1 MPIVTLVPRNARQ
14 WLFPALCVL
23 GLFLVLSYGCGGG
36 GGGGGSIV
44 LPPYATTGTITGSV
58 TSSGDIIANL
68 ADMQAGIRAAGVPQ
82 AEIWLEDNPSLR
94 TTSGV
99 NGAFSLEGVP
109 FGSSRRVVAKF
120 FNQLT
125 QKTYKIRSN
134 PLTVSET
141 ATVVSAGQLGVEE
154 ATNRVQGYLK
164 DTAGN
169 PIRDAQLTLWG
180 EPFKTDLEG
189 RFITPPLP
197 PGVNTADIVVVQAIG
212 VQPRTIN
219 VPFQS
224 DVTPDVDLVLT
235 PTGASRVAPFV
246 ALTAGQTLISPNQ
259 QVQINAEV
267 TDPDE
272 TNRENLKVDW
282 EATAGSIASST
293 NKFVKLWTAPSAS
306 TIATITVTVTDST
319 ELRTVTRLGLKVGS
333 GAQPNQKPVA
343 SNVRVSGSSGNLQ
356 VLYNLADANNDPL
369 SIKVSYSLDGGQ
381 NFTQTTSL
389 TGSTTQILPGSDRSI
404 TWRSALDVVGAY
416 SQVVIRITPSDSAG
430 TGTSADSAAFA
441 INNAADNQPPVVTN
455 VSTTGTSGDI
465 AISFSL
471 ADANNDACS
480 VVVAYSVDGGNTYV
494 PTTNIT
500 GATTGV
506 LPGVASLTWNSAA
519 DISDNQS
526 NVRIR
531 VTPSD
536 ATVTGTSGISAAFA
550 VNNGSLSV
558 PVVSAVSTSGSSGN
572 ITVTYTLAEANS
584 TPCTIS
590 VLYSVDNGTN
600 YTATTNVTGTLTG
613 VAPGSGKTLTWNS
626 SVDVPGN
633 QSAVKIRVIAN
644 NGSASSAPGESPAFA
659 VSNNTLPVVSNVVT
673 SGNNGNISITYQLA
687 DANNDACSIVF
698 AYSIDDGVTFNNSG
712 NITGT
717 VTGVAPGSGKTL
729 IWNSAADISGNQNN
743 VKVRLTPAD
752 AVGTGT
758 AGISSAFVV
767 TNNNLPVVSAV
778 TTSGSAGDITIT
790 YSLADPNNDPC
801 NLSVFYSTDNG
812 ATFNATANITGTLTG
827 VTPGIGKT
835 LTWDSKMDV
844 PGNQS
849 QVKIRIVAND
859 GSGSG
864 SPGDSAAFVI
874 SNNTLP
880 EISNVVASGTTGN
893 FVLTFE
899 LVDANNDPCNVTV
912 AYSTD
917 GGSTFKQ
924 TTNLTGKTAG
934 IAPGVASLTWNSA
947 ADINGNEGNVKIRIT
962 PSDAVGSGTAGLSPA
977 FAVSNNNLPVVSAVT
992 TSGASGNVTIT
1003 YTLAD
1008 PNNDACNITVYYS
1021 TDGGSNYIATTN
1033 LTGTLTGVTPGS
1045 GKNLVWNSAADVNG
1059 NSDAVR
1065 IKISASDGNGDG
1077 TPGESATFAISNNT
1091 PPVVSSVSATGNVGN
1106 IVVTFN
1112 LADANS
1118 HLCSIGVFYSID
1130 GGANY
1135 TATTNITGKTS
1146 GINPGVA
1153 SITWN
1158 SAADINGNQNNV
1170 KIRIVPNDGI
1180 AEGTAGNSAAFA
1192 VTNNNLPTVANV
1204 TTTGSSGNITITYNL
1219 SDPNNDPCNITVYYS
1234 TDNGA
1239 NYTQTTSISGTLTNV
1254 TPGSGKTLTWN
1265 SVADVNTNSSNVKI
1279 KIAASDNVGNGTPA
1293 ESPVFAVNNNQL
1305 PVVSAVTTSGN
1316 SGDITISYSL
1326 ADGNNDTCN
1335 IAVFYSTNDGST
1347 YTQTTNFTGSATS
1360 VLPGAGKTLVW
1371 KSVQDVNRNV
1381 ATVKIRLIPT
1391 DKVGT
1396 GTGAESPTFAVNNNQ
1411 LPVVTNVA
1419 TSGNSGNIAI
1429 TFDLADGN
1437 NDSCKVAL
1445 AYSTDGGTTYI
1456 PTANVI
1462 GNTTGITPGTGRSLS
1477 WNSTADVTSSQANV
1491 RVRVQPADSVG
1502 SGTAGISPAFAIS
1515 NNQPPAVTNV
1525 VPSGTVGDITV
1536 TYTLADTNN
1545 DPCSI
1550 VFYYSIDG
1558 GINYFQTGNV
1568 TGSMTGILPGA
1579 SRSIVWNS
1587 STDIPGS
1594 QSNVRVKIQPNDGTV
1609 NGTEGQS
1616 AVFSV
1621 NNNNLPVASSVTTS
1635 GNSGNIT
1642 VTYNLADANGDNCAI
1657 NVFYSRDNGATYTQT
1672 TNISGTTTNIPPGTG
1687 KTITWDSTQDVT
1699 GNVTQVKVRIVPRDS
1714 TGTGAAADS
1723 AAFAVNNNS
1732 APVVSSVVASGTY
1745 GDITITYTLADNES
1759 DPCSI
1764 SLAYSTNG
1772 GTSYTATTN
1781 ITGTVTGVAPGT
1793 RTLVWKSST
1802 DFSTDQAS
1810 VRVRVTA
1817 NDGNASSVPADSATF
1832 AVTNSN
1838 QPPTISSVTTTGTTG
1853 AIAINYTLADP
1864 NSDPCSIAVF
1874 YSTNGGTNY
1883 AQTNNI
1889 TGKTTEVA
1897 PGTRSILWN
1906 SPPDINGSIGNVRVK
1921 VVPTDRGGPGT
1932 GAESGIIS
1940 VDNIGRPVISN
1951 VTASGGRGNISI
1963 TYDYSDPN
1971 SDPGALQVWYS
1982 LDNGVNFIKSN
1993 SLTGQLT
2000 AITPG
2005 AGRTIT
2011 WNSAAEVNG
2020 SYSQVKIRI
2029 LMSDGTGIGT
2039 PGTSTAFTLSNDGLP
2054 TVLRIVNSG
2063 TSGQIAL
2070 TYDLQD
2076 PNNDLCS
2083 IEVFYSVDGGLNYTK
2098 TTNLMSGL
2106 QTQIVPGTGKTI
2118 TWNSNLDILGYY
2130 PNARI
2135 KIIASDPLGAGIPAE
2150 SPLFMLRNNRLP
2162 AISSV
2167 STSGNSGD
2175 ISVTYTLADADSD
2188 ACSITPEYST
2198 DNGINWFPTFSIAGS
2213 LSNVTPGAGKTFTWR
2228 SADDFLSTYSQ
2239 VRLRLTPNDGVAN
2252 GTPGMT
2258 TAFAVANNSLPS
2270 IASVT
2275 TSGTSGAVTITF
2287 NLADGENNP
2296 CSVALHYSVNGGVS
2310 YSQSTFISG
2319 QTSNVLPGTGN
2330 VIVWESSNNVTTN
2343 VADVRVRLVPN
2354 DGTGNGTA
2362 GISSSFALNNDT
2374 NSAPAITALSRTGTS
2389 GNITFAYTLA
2399 DANGDACSVKLYYST
2414 DSGTTYYQS
2423 SSISGATAG
2432 VLPGSGRN
2440 LIWNSV
2446 ADVNSTVNGVL
2457 VKLVP
2462 QDARAEGTSMTSAAF
2477 NVTNNTL
2484 PVVSSVTVTGD
2495 SGPIPISY
2503 TLADSNTDPCNITVS
2518 YSTNGGLT
2526 FNPATNVSGTL
2537 TGVAPGSNRS
2547 LTWNSASDISGNQ
2560 SGVRIRLSASDAFGA
2575 GTSGE
2580 TVSFTVNNNKLPVV
2594 SSVTASGTSG
2604 NITITYNLNDENGHT
2619 SSIQVFYS
2627 TDGGVTYLPTDDLT
2641 GTTTNIA
2648 TGTGKTIVWNSA
2660 VAINRN
2666 QTGVRVRV
2674 VPSDQYGAG
2683 TGANSSAFNVVNNQ
2697 APVASLVTTSGTTGN
2712 IVVTYTLADGNSD
2725 QCSVLFYYSTNGGT
2739 SYNISTSVTGQTSA
2753 LNPGSDKVLTWNSN
2767 ADINTDNTNVR
2778 VRVVPNDGTVNG
2790 TAGNSATFSILNN
2803 RTPIVSNVRNSGS
2816 TGDIVITYDLAD
2828 QNNDLVSLGLSYTV
2842 DNGTTYTPIAPA
2854 NLTGQTTGITPGANK
2869 TITWNSAASINGDR
2883 PSVRVRIIPSDA
2895 VGAGSS
2901 IETSSF
2907 AVANNNLPTVS
2918 NIVTSGVSGNI
2929 GIAYDLADANLNNC
2943 AMGVFYSI
2951 DNGISYTQVAAG
2963 NLSGDVSGVAPG
2975 NGKLITWNSTAN
2987 IPGSSN
2993 QVKVKVLP
3001 NDGTGNGTPG
3011 ESTTFTVTNN
3021 SKPSISGVSTVIAG
3035 NDVTVS
3041 YTLADNEGDTCSIA
3055 LYYSVDGGSTY
3066 TVTNSLTGFTSVAPG
3081 ARNIVWN
3088 SLTDFRS
3095 NSGNIRVK
3103 VEPNDGQG
3111 SGTVGISNTFA
3122 LSNNALPQASNV
3134 IPGAVAGAI
3143 PIAYDLSDSEQNPC
3157 SIEVYYSTNNGIT
3170 YTRTTNLIGATT
3182 NLAPT
3187 TNRSITWNSGDDFVG
3202 KSDTVRIRI
3211 VPNDGFGNGSV
3222 GISSAV
3228 TVNNN
3233 SVPVISSLITSGSSG
3248 DILLSFNLADANNH
3262 ACDLSVDYS
3271 LNGGTSWASATGIV
3285 GALAGVSPGT
3295 GRTLTWNS
3303 RQTFT
3308 NNQANVRLRITPRDP
3323 FESGAPVTTAV
3334 FPVNNNRLPAVSNV
3348 AVSGNA
3354 GDISVSYTLADEDN
3368 HPCNLKVAYSLNG
3381 GAFTVTNNV
3390 ATSSA
3395 AVPPGTGI
3403 TIVWNSA
3410 LDVAVNSSNVRLKL
3424 TPNDGTAD
3432 GSAGDSAVFSLNN
3445 NQLPV
3450 ISNTVVAM
3458 SGSIATFTFDISDG
3472 TGDLSTI
3479 ALQYS
3484 TDNGSTWKAAT
3495 NFTGDKNDVA
3505 TGVGKKITWNTF
3517 SDLPGKYPSVRARLI
3532 PNDGSGNGTI
3542 GEPAPLVINNNRLPA
3557 ISSVVVTGT
3566 TKTVSVSYSLADL
3579 DNDNCNIAV
3588 AYSIDGAAYVPTTN
3602 IGGAVTG
3609 VSPASG
3615 IVLTWDTVLDNISYS
3630 TNVRLRLT
3638 ANDGTG
3644 NGTPVESAVFTVNNV
3659 NVAPIVTAPTWV
3671 KAGKVATFT
3680 FTLTDVNNDL
3690 CNISAEY
3697 SVDNGTT
3704 YQPANNVT
3712 GDLTGVPP
3720 ATGRRI
3726 TWRTYPDIT
3735 GSLGAVV
3742 KFRITPH
3749 DGKEPGIPQFNTTS
3763 LSIDN
3768 TPPAVSNI
3776 RVTKNGAVYDILYN
3790 LAYPSVETGC
3800 TIAIWYST
3808 DGGITWL
3815 QTTDQ
3820 APTTGVMPGN
3830 NLALTWDPSV
3840 DLGVAYNSVIL
3851 EIRPSEG
3858 AITGTTTQS
3867 EAFPVN
3873 NVDVPA
3879 LSALTLTTS
3888 DPRGGANYTGDQ
3900 RIAFS
3905 IDDVS
3910 STGSLTV
3917 AIDYTANNG
3926 LSWSPITADR
3936 QLSGLAPGANEVYWE
3951 SYRDYAGT
3959 SPANQARIRLTVTDG
3974 ELTSAVSYLPAAASF
3989 TLSNLHMPSISA
4001 KFTMV
4006 DACGGASTN
4015 GGFVGA
4021 AMTDNGQ
4028 LWVWGYSYDASYGA
4042 YYYGIAGSNG
4052 QNVPTQAVHTN
4063 IPIVTDIAC
4072 TYQGL
4077 MALRSNGTVY
4087 CVGRQ
4092 TYGELGNNVGS
4103 ALGVPGYD
4111 WSGSIRPLGLDTL
4124 VASISA
4130 SSYHS
4135 MALLKDGTVRCWG
4148 YNGYG
4153 QLGDGTTTQRNAP
4166 VTAFNLSGIKKV
4178 SAGGYNVYGFS
4189 LALKNDGT
4197 VWSWGYNAQG
4207 QLGLADTTN
4216 RPFPVQVILPGP
4228 AKDIA
4233 AGGTHAVFL
4242 LENGEVWSSGSTSG
4256 TVYGNTPVKVNS
4268 ALLVD
4273 IQKVFAGGTAAATGN
4288 TFAVDSKGW
4297 VFGWGDNAHGQL
4309 GLNNVTTPQASPVRI
4324 PGLSRITS
4332 IALND
4337 NPNYK
4342 FAIFGGNAPSG
4353 NSGLW
4358 TAGYGYY
4365 WQLGNN
4371 AVTNYSYFYHP

>member
-23 GLFLVLSYGCGGG
+23 GLFLVLSYGCGGGG

-94 TTSGV
+94 TTSGI

-141 ATVVSAGQLGVEE
+141 TTVVNAGQLGIEE

-169 PIRDAQLTLWG
+169 LIKDAQLTLWG
-180 EPFKTDLEG
+180 ESFKTDLEG

-224 DVTPDVDLVLT
+224 DVTPDIDLVLT

-404 TWRSALDVVGAY
+404 TWRSALDVVGSY
-416 SQVVIRITPSDSAG
+416 SQVVIRITPSDAAG
-430 TGTSADSAAFA
+430 TGTSADSSAFA

-455 VSTTGTSGDI
+455 VVTTGTSGDI
-465 AISFSL
+465 RISFSL

-480 VVVAYSVDGGNTYV
+480 VVVAYSIDGGSTYV

-519 DISDNQS
+519 DISGNQS
-526 NVRIR
+526 NVKVR

-536 ATVTGTSGISAAFA
+536 AAVTGTSGISSAFA

-558 PVVSAVSTSGSSGN
+558 PVVSTVSTSGSSGN
-572 ITVTYTLAEANS
+572 ITVTYNLAETNN
-584 TPCTIS
+584 TPCSIS
-590 VLYSVDNGTN
+590 VLYSTDNGTN
-600 YTATTNVTGTLTG
+600 YTATTNITGTVTG

-626 SVDVPGN
+626 SADIPGN
-633 QSAVKIRVIAN
+633 QSAVKIRIIAN

-698 AYSIDDGVTFNNSG
+698 AYSIDDGVTFSDSSNV
-712 NITGT
+712 TGT
-717 VTGVAPGSGKTL
+717 VTGVTPGSGKTL
-729 IWNSAADISGNQNN
+729 TWNSAADISGNQNN
-743 VKVRLTPAD
+743 VKVRLTPSD
-752 AVGTGT
+752 TVDTGT
-758 AGISSAFVV
+758 AGVSSAFVV
-767 TNNNLPVVSAV
+767 TNNNLPVISAV

-790 YSLADPNNDPC
+790 YSLSDPNNDPC
-801 NLSVFYSTDNG
+801 NLSVFYSIDNG
-812 ATFNATANITGTLTG
+812 TTFNATANITGTLTG

-835 LTWDSKMDV
+835 LTWDSKTDV

-864 SPGDSAAFVI
+864 SPGDSAAFAI

-917 GGSTFKQ
+917 GGTTFKQ

-962 PSDAVGSGTAGLSPA
+962 PSDAVGSGTAGLSPV

-1008 PNNDACNITVYYS
+1008 PNNDACSITVYYS

-1045 GKNLVWNSAADVNG
+1045 GKTLTWNSAADING

-1091 PPVVSSVSATGNVGN
+1091 PPVVSAVSASGNVGN

-1112 LADANS
+1112 LVDANS
-1118 HLCSIGVFYSID
+1118 HPCSIGVFYSID

-1135 TATTNITGKTS
+1135 TATANITGKTS

-1180 AEGTAGNSAAFA
+1180 AEGTAGDSAAFA

-1254 TPGSGKTLTWN
+1254 TPGTGKTLTWN

-1279 KIAASDNVGNGTPA
+1279 KIAASDNIGNGTPA

-1305 PVVSAVTTSGN
+1305 PVVSAVTVSGN
-1316 SGDITISYSL
+1316 SGDITISYTL

-1347 YTQTTNFTGSATS
+1347 YTQTTNFTGSATN
-1360 VLPGAGKTLVW
+1360 VLPGTGKTLIW

-1381 ATVKIRLIPT
+1381 ATVKIRLVPT

-1396 GTGAESPTFAVNNNQ
+1396 GTGAESATFAVNNNQ
-1411 LPVVTNVA
+1411 LPVVTNVV

-1502 SGTAGISPAFAIS
+1502 SGTSGISPAFAIS

-1525 VPSGTVGDITV
+1525 VPSGSVGDITI
-1536 TYTLADTNN
+1536 TYTLADSNN

-1558 GINYFQTGNV
+1558 GTNYFQTGNV
-1568 TGSMTGILPGA
+1568 TGDTTGILPGA

-1594 QSNVRVKIQPNDGTV
+1594 QSNVRVKIQPNDGSV
-1609 NGTEGQS
+1609 NGAEGQS

-1621 NNNNLPVASSVTTS
+1621 NNNNLPVASNVTTS
-1635 GNSGNIT
+1635 GNSGSIT

-1657 NVFYSRDNGATYTQT
+1657 SVFISKDNGTTFTQT
-1672 TNISGTTTNIPPGTG
+1672 TNISGTTTNIPPGNG

-1699 GNVTQVKVRIVPRDS
+1699 GNVAQVKVRIVPRDT

-1732 APVVSSVVASGTY
+1732 APVVSNVLASGTY
-1745 GDITITYTLADNES
+1745 GDITVTYTLADNES

-1764 SLAYSTNG
+1764 ALAYSING

-1781 ITGTVTGVAPGT
+1781 ITGTITGVAPGT
-1793 RTLVWKSST
+1793 RTLVWKSAL
-1802 DFSTDQAS
+1802 DFSTDQAA

-1817 NDGNASSVPADSATF
+1817 NDGNATSAPADSVSF

-1853 AIAINYTLADP
+1853 AITVNYTLADP

-1874 YSTNGGTNY
+1874 YSTNGGANY
-1883 AQTNNI
+1883 APTQNI
-1889 TGKTTEVA
+1889 TGQTTEVA

-1921 VVPTDRGGPGT
+1921 VIPTDRGGAGT

-1951 VTASGGRGNISI
+1951 VTTSGARGNIAI

-1971 SDPGALQVWYS
+1971 SDAGALQVWYS
-1982 LDNGVNFIKSN
+1982 LDNGINFIRSS

-2005 AGRTIT
+2005 AGKTIT
-2011 WNSAAEVNG
+2011 WNSAAEVSG

-2039 PGTSTAFTLSNDGLP
+2039 PGTSSAFSLSNDGLP

-2083 IEVFYSVDGGLNYTK
+2083 IEVFYSVDGGLNYAK

-2150 SPLFMLRNNRLP
+2150 SPLFVLRNNRLP

-2198 DNGINWFPTFSIAGS
+2198 DNGINWFPTFSITGS
-2213 LSNVTPGAGKTFTWR
+2213 LTNVTPGAGKTFTWR

-2270 IASVT
+2270 ITNVT
-2275 TSGTSGAVTITF
+2275 TSGTAGAITVNF
-2287 NLADGENNP
+2287 DLADAENNP
-2296 CSVALHYSVNGGVS
+2296 CSVALHYSLNGGVS

-2362 GISSSFALNNDT
+2362 GVSSAFSLNNDT
-2374 NSAPAITALSRTGTS
+2374 NAAPAVTALSRTGTA
-2389 GNITFAYTLA
+2389 GNITFTYTLA
-2399 DANGDACSVKLYYST
+2399 DANGDACSIKLYYST

-2423 SSISGATAG
+2423 SSISGATTG

-2440 LIWNSV
+2440 LVWNSV

-2484 PVVSSVTVTGD
+2484 PVVSSVSVTGD
-2495 SGPIPISY
+2495 SGPISVSY
-2503 TLADSNTDPCNITVS
+2503 TLADSNTDPCNVTVS
-2518 YSTNGGLT
+2518 YSIDGGLT
-2526 FNPATNVSGTL
+2526 FNPTSNISGTV

-2547 LTWNSASDISGNQ
+2547 LTWNSAADINGNQ
-2560 SGVRIRLSASDAFGA
+2560 AGVRIRISASDPFGA

-2594 SSVTASGTSG
+2594 SSVTTSGTSG
-2604 NITITYNLNDENGHT
+2604 NITITYNLNDENGHN

-2627 TDGGVTYLPTDDLT
+2627 IDGGVTYLPTDDLS

-2660 VAINRN
+2660 LAINRN

-2674 VPSDQYGAG
+2674 VPSDPYGVG
-2683 TGANSSAFNVVNNQ
+2683 TGGNSASFSVLNNQ
-2697 APVASLVTTSGTTGN
+2697 APVISAITPTGTTGN
-2712 IVVTYTLADGNSD
+2712 VVITYTLADAND
-2725 QCSVLFYYSTNGGT
+2725 NPCSVLFYYSTNNGT
-2739 SYNISTSVTGQTSA
+2739 TYTLSTNVTGQTSA
-2753 LNPGSDKVLTWNSN
+2753 LSPGSGKILTWNST
-2767 ADINTDNTNVR
+2767 ADINTDNATVKVR
-2778 VRVVPNDGTVNG
+2778 LVANDGVVTG
-2790 TAGNSATFSILNN
+2790 TPADSATISILNN
-2803 RTPIVSNVRNSGS
+2803 RAPIVSNVRNSGT
-2816 TGDIVITYDLAD
+2816 TGDITITYDLEDA
-2828 QNNDLVSLGLSYTV
+2828 NSNPSSLSLAYTV
-2842 DNGTTYTPIAPA
+2842 DNGTSYTAIAVG
-2854 NLTGQTTGITPGANK
+2854 NITGLTSGITPGTNR
-2869 TITWNSAASINGDR
+2869 TVTWNSAANITGNAA
-2883 PSVRVRIIPSDA
+2883 SVRVRLIANDGLTNSA
-2895 VGAGSS
+2895 AAETAG
-2901 IETSSF
+2901 F
-2907 AVANNNLPTVS
+2907 AVTNNNLPIAKNVAWVAGT
-2918 NIVTSGVSGNI
+2918 SGNI
-2929 GIAYDLADANLNNC
+2929 SIQYDLEDTNLNNC
-2943 AMGVFYSI
+2943 SMTVYYSL
-2951 DNGISYTQVAAG
+2951 DNGVTYAQVNPA

-2975 NGKLITWNSTAN
+2975 TSKGIVWSSATEV
-2987 IPGSSN
+2987 PGSSS
-2993 QVKVKVLP
+2993 QVKIKVLP

-3011 ESTTFTVTNN
+3011 ETSAFTVSNN
-3021 SKPSISGVSTVIAG
+3021 SAPAVSAVTTSVVGSTVTI
-3035 NDVTVS
+3035 N
-3041 YTLADNEGDTCSIA
+3041 YTLADANSDACSIVV
-3055 LYYSVDGGSTY
+3055 YYSTDGGTTYAST
-3066 TVTNSLTGFTSVAPG
+3066 TFLTGTTTGIAPG
-3081 ARNIVWN
+3081 ARTIDWN
-3088 SLTDFRS
+3088 SVNDFKS

-3103 VEPNDGQG
+3103 IEPNDGKVAG
-3111 SGTVGISNTFA
+3111 VPGISSTFA
-3122 LSNNALPQASNV
+3122 LSNNTMPVVTNL
-3134 IPGAVAGAI
+3134 AVGGSAGAI
-3143 PIAYDLSDSEQNPC
+3143 TIGYDLADAEQNAC
-3157 SIEVYYSTNNGIT
+3157 SIEVYYSTNGGIT
-3170 YTRTTNLIGATT
+3170 YTRTTNLTGLTS
-3182 NLAPT
+3182 NLAPAAG
-3187 TNRSITWNSGDDFVG
+3187 RSITWNSGDNFTG
-3202 KSDTVRIRI
+3202 KSTAVYVR
-3211 VPNDGFGNGSV
+3211 VVANDGFGNGTPGVS
-3222 GISSAV
+3222 GPF

-3233 SVPVISSLITSGSSG
+3233 SVPVVSSLVTTGSSG
-3248 DILLSFNLADANNH
+3248 DITLSFNLADANSH
-3262 ACDLSVDYS
+3262 ICDLSVDYS
-3271 LNGGTSWASATGIV
+3271 LDGGTTWASATGITGTLV
-3285 GALAGVSPGT
+3285 GVTPGT
-3295 GRTLTWNS
+3295 GRTLVWDS
-3303 RQTFT
+3303 RGTFV
-3308 NNQANVRLRITPRDP
+3308 NNQANVRMRITPSDP
-3323 FESGAPVTTAV
+3323 YETGVAV
-3334 FPVNNNRLPAVSNV
+3334 PTSAFAVNNNRVPSISNV
-3348 AVSGNA
+3348 VVSG
-3354 GDISVSYTLADEDN
+3354 T
-3368 HPCNLKVAYSLNG
+3368 
-3381 GAFTVTNNV
+3381 
-3390 ATSSA
+3390 
-3395 AVPPGTGI
+3395 
-3403 TIVWNSA
+3403 
-3410 LDVAVNSSNVRLKL
+3410 
-3424 TPNDGTAD
+3424 
-3432 GSAGDSAVFSLNN
+3432 
-3445 NQLPV
+3445 
-3450 ISNTVVAM
+3450 
-3458 SGSIATFTFDISDG
+3458 
-3472 TGDLSTI
+3472 
-3479 ALQYS
+3479 
-3484 TDNGSTWKAAT
+3484 
-3495 NFTGDKNDVA
+3495 
-3505 TGVGKKITWNTF
+3505 
-3517 SDLPGKYPSVRARLI
+3517 
-3532 PNDGSGNGTI
+3532 SGNI
-3542 GEPAPLVINNNRLPA
+3542 
-3557 ISSVVVTGT
+3557 
-3566 TKTVSVSYSLADL
+3566 SVSYSLADL
-3579 DNDNCNIAV
+3579 DNNACSVTV
-3588 AYSIDGAAYVPTTN
+3588 AQSVN
-3602 IGGAVTG
+3602 GGPFNVTANVSG
-3609 VSPASG
+3609 SVSSVSPGNG
-3615 IVLTWDTVLDNISYS
+3615 INLVWNSVADAITFSS
-3630 TNVRLRLT
+3630 NVRLRLT
-3638 ANDGTG
+3638 PNDGIVA
-3644 NGTPVESAVFTVNNV
+3644 GTAVDSAVFTVNNV
-3659 NVAPIVTAPTWV
+3659 NELPTISNISITQ
-3671 KAGKVATFT
+3671 AGKVATFT
-3680 FTLTDVNNDL
+3680 FDLADANNDQ
-3690 CNISAEY
+3690 CSVAVAY
-3697 SVDNGTT
+3697 SLDNGSTW
-3704 YQPANNVT
+3704 QIANNVV
-3712 GDLTGVPP
+3712 GDLASVLPG
-3720 ATGRRI
+3720 TGRRV
-3726 TWRTYPDIT
+3726 TWRNYPDISDLQST
-3735 GSLGAVV
+3735 VKVRLLPNDTKANGNAGITSTFVV
-3742 KFRITPH
+3742 DNSPPVITNVRATRR
-3749 DGKEPGIPQFNTTS
+3749 G
-3763 LSIDN
+3763 DN
-3768 TPPAVSNI
+3768 D
-3776 RVTKNGAVYDILYN
+3776 YDVLYD
-3790 LAYPSVETGC
+3790 LAYPSAEPGC
-3800 TIAIWYST
+3800 
-3808 DGGITWL
+3808 DVGIYY
-3815 QTTDQ
+3815 TTDDGTTWTHS
-3820 APTTGVMPGN
+3820 ASATAVVAGNDKSLIWSATTDLPGPTYYTAKLELRP
-3830 NLALTWDPSV
+3830 LDSSII
-3840 DLGVAYNSVIL
+3840 GVASQSV
-3851 EIRPSEG
+3851 
-3858 AITGTTTQS
+3858 
-3867 EAFPVN
+3867 AFPVN
-3873 NVDVPA
+3873 NTSAPV
-3879 LSALTLTTS
+3879 LSAVTLVS
-3888 DPRGGANYTGDQ
+3888 EDPVAGNYRGNQKIGFTITDADLSNSFSMTIEYT
-3900 RIAFS
+3900 I
-3905 IDDVS
+3905 
-3910 STGSLTV
+3910 
-3917 AIDYTANNG
+3917 NNG
-3926 LSWSPITADR
+3926 VSWAPITSNVPLTNLPA
-3936 QLSGLAPGANEVYWE
+3936 GANEIIWE
-3951 SYRDYAGT
+3951 SYRDFVNSSAQTRLRLKCSDGDLISSETLLPGGLFTLNNVHKPDTIRQFIDVDSSGNYTNAALSSDGFVYVWGQMAAT
-3959 SPANQARIRLTVTDG
+3959 GYYVGDSTAHSVPTLITGGNWPPIIDVACTGQGLLVLGNDQTIRCVGYSSYGEFGNGSTGLNYSPA
-3974 ELTSAVSYLPAAASF
+3974 
-3989 TLSNLHMPSISA
+3989 SNV
-4001 KFTMV
+4001 K
-4006 DACGGASTN
+4006 
-4015 GGFVGA
+4015 
-4021 AMTDNGQ
+4021 
-4028 LWVWGYSYDASYGA
+4028 
-4042 YYYGIAGSNG
+4042 
-4052 QNVPTQAVHTN
+4052 PT
-4063 IPIVTDIAC
+4063 
-4072 TYQGL
+4072 
-4077 MALRSNGTVY
+4077 
-4087 CVGRQ
+4087 
-4092 TYGELGNNVGS
+4092 
-4103 ALGVPGYD
+4103 
-4111 WSGSIRPLGLDTL
+4111 GLDGQIKAISCSYAHTL
-4124 VASISA
+4124 
-4130 SSYHS
+4130 
-4135 MALLKDGTVRCWG
+4135 ALHEDGTVRAFG
-4148 YNGYG
+4148 YNTSYG
-4153 QLGDGTTTQRNAP
+4153 ALGDGTFTNRSSP
-4166 VTAFNLSGIKKV
+4166 VTVLGGLSNVKAIA
-4178 SAGGYNVYGFS
+4178 AGGYSTVGFS
-4189 LALKNDGT
+4189 LALTNGGE
-4197 VWSWGYNAQG
+4197 VYSWGYNGQG
-4207 QLGLADTTN
+4207 QLGHGDTASRN
-4216 RPFPVQVILPGP
+4216 LP
-4228 AKDIA
+4228 AKIPGLTGVKAIA
-4233 AGGTHAVFL
+4233 AGANHSLFL
-4242 LENGEVWSSGSTSG
+4242 LENGRIFYCGNDGVNTAAGNVPVEVIS
-4256 TVYGNTPVKVNS
+4256 P
-4268 ALLVD
+4268 LLVD
-4273 IQKVFAGGTAAATGN
+4273 IQKIFAGQSANSQGCSFAVNSRGEVFAWGNNATYGI
-4288 TFAVDSKGW
+4288 F
-4297 VFGWGDNAHGQL
+4297 
-4309 GLNNVTTPQASPVRI
+4309 GLNNVTNQATPVKV
-4324 PGLSRITS
+4324 PGISS
-4332 IALND
+4332 IS
-4337 NPNYK
+4337 
-4342 FAIFGGNAPSG
+4342 AIAVAKTGNKWSTFVSNATTG
-4353 NSGLW
+4353 NSGIW
-4358 TAGYGYY
+4358 NAGYGASYY
-4365 WQLGNN
+4365 QMSN
-4371 AVTNYSYFYHP
+4371 TNTSANYFYHP